1 MVMGYLQQCV
11 SNKGR
16 LRKVKKCPNVGS
28 VTQRKGLHMLDGRK
42 SFYAIVGVVT
52 AFFFTTSAAAH
63 TMIVV
68 PELDAT
74 KSNIVFQI
82 LDHNEQH
89 SSIIRSTTNEGKE
102 RICKSF
108 SDPRCS
114 SLEEY
119 KVEIILPPCS
129 AKSTNLDY
137 CIRGLDITG
146 NDGKMIATSLVRE
159 VQTPRIAA
167 NLSAKIGTGGG
178 ISIWKIAPGKSS
190 DPASNVAIEISL
202 TYLVT
207 KNLKTKNL
215 NPAQLADIKIAVYP
229 VQFRTG
235 AFEPLDYLINN
246 EGSDVLGVNP
256 ASQKIDDSSQC
267 HWTEKGVCALQGHF
281 HADTNVAISVQMDN
295 KLRGWLS
302 SQILDLKIQEKKISP
317 ITNLLEISGRASKSS
332 PVYAI
337 DNISD
342 ISKMN
347 ELRAAY
353 NRCGNDVLVC
363 PQAYEQYDN
372 IIWEGI
378 LTDNTK
384 DSQFNFG
391 LADVISASLTDIEG
405 VDSQWKLS
413 SMPQAHWRKGVSWSP
428 CVSNSK
434 VLAGVVSTNASLY
447 QMNPPE
453 LVDQK
458 LVSRVEGAHHNSKHE
473 LNKVDYQVAMR
484 GDVLRC
490 LLKKNTNPTSVKATA
505 FSSAGEVMENPAVQ
519 MVEQNGWVNFAAKN
533 FSYSTPNVEFVFST
547 PVVKTVSKTISCAK
561 GKKIVKVKAAAPKCP
576 KGYKKV

>member
-1 MVMGYLQQCV
+1 
-11 SNKGR
+11 
-16 LRKVKKCPNVGS
+16 
-28 VTQRKGLHMLDGRK
+28 MLDGRK

-63 TMIVV
+63 TLIEV

-82 LDHNEQH
+82 LDHNKQH
-89 SSIIRSTTNEGKE
+89 SSIIRSTTNKGKE

-159 VQTPRIAA
+159 VQTPRVAA

-190 DPASNVAIEISL
+190 DPASNVATEISL
-202 TYLVT
+202 TYVVT
-207 KNLKTKNL
+207 KNLKTKKL
-215 NPAQLADIKIAVYP
+215 NPAPLEDIKIAVYP

-256 ASQKIDDSSQC
+256 ASQKMDDSSQC

-281 HADTNVAISVQMDN
+281 NADTNVAISVQMDN

-428 CVSNSK
+428 CFSNSK
-434 VLAGVVSTNASLY
+434 FLAGVVSTNASLF
-447 QMNPPE
+447 QMNPPA
-453 LVDQK
+453 LIDQK
-458 LVSRVEGAHHNSKHE
+458 LVSRVAGAQHN
-473 LNKVDYQVAMR
+473 LNNEINRIDYQVAMR
-484 GDVLRC
+484 ADILRC
-490 LLKKNTNPTSVKATA
+490 LLKTKVNPSDVKVITYASKSDKLEYPTIK
-505 FSSAGEVMENPAVQ
+505 V
-519 MVEQNGWVNFAAKN
+519 VEQNNWVSFSAKN
-533 FSYSTPNVEFVFST
+533 FSYSTPNIEFDFSA
-547 PVVKTVSKTISCAK
+547 PISKELTSIISCTN
-561 GKKIVKVKAAAPKCP
+561 GKKIIKVKAAAPKCP